1 MSRWA
6 LFAEVNP
13 TAWRFSI
20 APPMTW
26 LARMGVVRA
35 VTSITRAA
43 TRHSR

>member
-1 MSRWA
+1 MSRCA
-6 LFAEVNP
+6 LLADENP
-13 TAWRFSI
+13 TACRFSM